1 MFITYWM
8 RFLWLDIQN
17 NQGGGTYWDVDYLGY
32 HRNWICYCFIVHCF
46 EENNIKHTVTLA
58 QYDVALRNHNLCTQ
72 PTDYS
77 LLCNID
83 RLADNWLICR
93 LSGFPKSTV
102 GSLPMWRQIV
112 STMFN
117 TCNIQYFV
125 ALQHSVGLWV
135 TSENGFK
142 VSMA

>member
-1 MFITYWM
+1 M
-8 RFLWLDIQN
+8 
-17 NQGGGTYWDVDYLGY
+17 
-32 HRNWICYCFIVHCF
+32 
-46 EENNIKHTVTLA
+46 TLT
-58 QYDVALRNHNLCTQ
+58 QYDIALRDNNLCTQ

-83 RLADNWLICR
+83 LLADNWLICR

-102 GSLPMWRQIV
+102 GSLPMQRHIV

-117 TCNIQYFV
+117 TCNIQSFV

-142 VSMA
+142 ISMV

>member
-1 MFITYWM
+1 M
-8 RFLWLDIQN
+8 
-17 NQGGGTYWDVDYLGY
+17 
-32 HRNWICYCFIVHCF
+32 
-46 EENNIKHTVTLA
+46 TLT
-58 QYDVALRNHNLCTQ
+58 QYDIALRDNNLCTQ

-83 RLADNWLICR
+83 LLADNWLICR

-102 GSLPMWRQIV
+102 GSLPMQRHIV

-117 TCNIQYFV
+117 TCNIQSFV
-125 ALQHSVGLWV
+125 ALQRSVGLWV

-142 VSMA
+142 ISMV